1 MIAETLMS
9 NSIVPLRWTDTGDD
23 ALRMMEDFHVR
34 HLPIVD
40 QDQKL
45 VGMISEEDAL
55 NSEGDLEMS
64 GYSFSLPPLYVHS
77 YDHIYEVMRLLAEYH
92 LTIVPVVDKEQHYLG
107 LITMERSLHHF
118 AEMSAFKE
126 PGCIL
131 VLEVGKRDYSMA
143 EIARIVES
151 ENAVILS
158 SFVTV
163 VPDSMRI
170 EVTLKINRQQI
181 QSLVSTFER
190 FNYQIKAS
198 FNESDYL
205 DTLQER
211 YDALMS
217 YLNV

>member
-1 MIAETLMS
+1 
-9 NSIVPLRWTDTGDD
+9 
-23 ALRMMEDFHVR
+23 MMEDFHVR

-40 QDQKL
+40 PDKKL
-45 VGMISEEDAL
+45 TGILSEEEAL
-55 NSEGDLEMS
+55 NQDSDLEIS
-64 GYSFSLPPLYVHS
+64 NYSLALPPLYVHA
-77 YDHIYEVMRLLAEYH
+77 YDHVYEVMRLLAEYH
-92 LTIVPVVDKEQHYLG
+92 LTVVPVVDNEQQYLG
-107 LITMERSLHHF
+107 LITVERALHHF
-118 AEMSAFKE
+118 AEMSAFRE
-126 PGCIL
+126 PGSIL

-181 QSLVSTFER
+181 QSIVATFER

-211 YDALMS
+211 YDALMA

>member
-9 NSIVPLRWTDTGDD
+9 DTIVPLRLSDTSED

-40 QDQKL
+40 SEQQL
-45 VGMISEEDAL
+45 VGMISEEEAL
-55 NSEGDLEMS
+55 NNDSETAFGD
-64 GYSFSLPPLYVHS
+64 YNAALPMLYVHA
-77 YDHIYEVMRLLAEYH
+77 YDHIYEVMRLLAEYQ
-92 LTIVPVVDKEQHYLG
+92 LTVVPVIDRQKQYLG
-107 LITMERSLHHF
+107 LITMERALHHF

-126 PGCIL
+126 PGSIL
-131 VLEVGKRDYSMA
+131 VLELGKHDYSMA

-181 QSLVSTFER
+181 QGIVATFER
-190 FNYQIKAS
+190 FNYLVKAS

-211 YDALMS
+211 YDALMA